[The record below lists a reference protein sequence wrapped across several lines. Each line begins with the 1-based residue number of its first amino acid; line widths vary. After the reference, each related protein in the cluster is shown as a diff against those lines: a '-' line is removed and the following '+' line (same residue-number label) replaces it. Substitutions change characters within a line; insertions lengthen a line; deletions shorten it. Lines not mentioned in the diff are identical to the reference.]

1 MKSTEEIKSLAQG
14 NPDLCT
20 KKTSLEETEWAGR
33 HSPIWNKIEKCILF
47 VSCHRNSGKKETA
60 VMYSDLDSWNM
71 AWVES
76 SFQVLPQIPPAT
88 RTFLT
93 WNEIAC
99 FIIHFLQSVN
109 CFLLFYEPPMPGTY
123 SILNKYL
130 LNVSV
135 QFSCSVVSSSLQPH
149 ESQHAR
155 PPCPSPTPGVY
166 SNSCPSSWWC
176 HPAISSSV
184 VPFFS
189 CPQSLQHQSLF
200 QWVNSSREVAK
211 VLEFQL

>member
-1 MKSTEEIKSLAQG
+1 MKSTGEIKSLAQG
-14 NPDLCT
+14 NTDLCT
-20 KKTSLEETEWAGR
+20 KKTSLEETERAGR
-33 HSPIWNKIEKCILF
+33 HSPIWNKIEKCILC

-60 VMYSDLDSWNM
+60 VTYSDLDSWNM

-76 SFQVLPQIPPAT
+76 SSQVLPQIPPAT

-99 FIIHFLQSVN
+99 FIIHFLQRVN

-135 QFSCSVVSSSLQPH
+135 QFNSVAQSCPTLCNPMNRS
-149 ESQHAR
+149 
-155 PPCPSPTPGVY
+155 TPGLPV
-166 SNSCPSSWWC
+166 
-176 HPAISSSV
+176 H
-184 VPFFS
+184 
-189 CPQSLQHQSLF
+189 HQLP
-200 QWVNSSREVAK
+200 
-211 VLEFQL
+211 